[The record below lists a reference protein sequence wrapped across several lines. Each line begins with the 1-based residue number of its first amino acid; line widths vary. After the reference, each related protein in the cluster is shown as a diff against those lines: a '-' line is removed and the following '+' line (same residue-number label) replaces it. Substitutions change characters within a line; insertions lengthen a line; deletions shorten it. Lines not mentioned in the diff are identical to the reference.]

1 MKDYFPALQDLRN
14 LFFDEESTT
23 APSTAVTV
31 ANSAEEGSPGPGSA
45 DEGRSLGPSSGGA
58 DPGTMSAEDAAEAV
72 DEMTQNNNED
82 DEGSGGDNDSD

>member
-1 MKDYFPALQDLRN
+1 

-31 ANSAEEGSPGPGSA
+31 ANSAEEGNPGPSSA

-58 DPGTMSAEDAAEAV
+58 STGTVSAEDAAEAV
-72 DEMTQNNNED
+72 DEMTQNNDED